1 MSKYIAVVLA
11 LMLLLSVPAQAAEA
25 QNTRASYYFTS
36 SSVYLHM
43 TSETTFEAWFDV
55 TCTKIM
61 EKVGAQEIRIQRSSD
76 NENWNTIRTFTMEE
90 YPELIYENDITHVG
104 CVSHGCLRGY
114 YYRAKIQ
121 LYAYDG
127 VGTGVWTR
135 YTDSVYIPFPY

>member
-1 MSKYIAVVLA
+1 M
-11 LMLLLSVPAQAAEA
+11 LLSVPAQAADA
-25 QNTRASYYFTS
+25 QNTRASYYFGAS
-36 SSVYLHM
+36 SAYLYM

-55 TCTKIM
+55 TCVRTM

-76 NENWNTIRTFTMEE
+76 NENWHTIRTVTMEDQ
-90 YPELIYENDITHVG
+90 PDLICENDVNHAS

-114 YYRAKIQ
+114 YYRARIQ